1 MKAIERHTVS
11 QEKIKQELS
20 DRLGPAVEFDREM
33 AEFTSFQT
41 GGPAGYFYTAAG
53 VDDVIRAVRVAS
65 ELNLP
70 RFILGGGSNLLVSD
84 KGYSGLVIRVDVRGL
99 DFLDNQQM
107 ACGAG
112 EPLSALVEYAAAKSL
127 SGLEFAAGIWGTVG
141 GAVCGNAGAY
151 GSDIGSTIVR
161 VTLVDPQGELKE
173 VAADYCRFGYRDSY
187 LKSSGDVI
195 IEVRL
200 KLRKGDPVKIRRRM
214 EEIITRRR
222 NRHPVEGRSAGCFFK
237 NIIDLDNPGEK
248 IPAGRLLDETGA
260 KKMSV
265 GDARVFAGHAN
276 IIVNAGAATSG
287 DIRALADLLAEK
299 VYRKFGVR
307 LQPEVVHLGEF

>member
-1 MKAIERHTVS
+1 MKVTERHAVS

-20 DRLGPAVEFDREM
+20 ARLGPAVEFDRKM

-70 RFILGGGSNLLVSD
+70 RFILGGGTNLLVSD
-84 KGYSGLVIRVDVRGL
+84 KGYGGLVIRVDVRGL
-99 DFLDNQQM
+99 DLVDDLQID
-107 ACGAG
+107 CGAG
-112 EPLSALVEYAAAKSL
+112 EPLSALVAYSAAKSL

-151 GSDIGSTIVR
+151 GGDMGSTIVR

-173 VAADYCRFGYRDSY
+173 VAADYCRFGYRDSH

-200 KLRKGDPVKIRRRM
+200 KLKKGDPEKIRSRV
-214 EEIITRRR
+214 EEIMTPFDELIAV
-222 NRHPVEGRSAGCFFK
+222 HPDDELYAVMQQMTEERVDQLPVVKDGQLMGMIAR
-237 NIIDLDNPGEK
+237 DNLVGFLNARAE
-248 IPAGRLLDETGA
+248 LGA
-260 KKMSV
+260 
-265 GDARVFAGHAN
+265 
-276 IIVNAGAATSG
+276 
-287 DIRALADLLAEK
+287 
-299 VYRKFGVR
+299 
-307 LQPEVVHLGEF
+307 

>member
-1 MKAIERHTVS
+1 MTERHAVN
-11 QEKIKQELS
+11 QEKIKQVLS
-20 DRLGPAVEFDREM
+20 ARLGPAVEFDREL
-33 AEFTSFQT
+33 AEFTSFRT

-70 RFILGGGSNLLVSD
+70 RFILGGGTNLLVSD
-84 KGYSGLVIRVDVRGL
+84 KGYGGLVIRVDIRGL
-99 DFLDNQQM
+99 DLVDDLQID
-107 ACGAG
+107 CGAG
-112 EPLSALVEYAAAKSL
+112 EPLSALVEYVAAKSL
-127 SGLEFAAGIWGTVG
+127 SGLEFAAGIWGTAG

-151 GSDIGSTIVR
+151 GGDIGSTIVR
-161 VTLVDPQGELKE
+161 VTLIDPQGELKE
-173 VAADYCRFGYRDSY
+173 VTADYCRFDYRDSR

-195 IEVRL
+195 IEARL
-200 KLRKGDPVKIRRRM
+200 KLKKGDPVKIRSRM
-214 EEIITRRR
+214 EEIMTQRR

-237 NIIDLDNPGEK
+237 NIIDPDNPDEK

-260 KKMSV
+260 KEISV
-265 GDARVFAGHAN
+265 GDARVFAEHAN